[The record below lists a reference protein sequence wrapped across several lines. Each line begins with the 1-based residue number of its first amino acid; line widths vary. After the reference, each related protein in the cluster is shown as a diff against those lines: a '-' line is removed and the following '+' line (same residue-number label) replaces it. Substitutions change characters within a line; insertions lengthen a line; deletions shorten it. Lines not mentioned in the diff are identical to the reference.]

1 MLVKDSQVAEIIAAE
16 LERQRGGLELIASEN
31 FTSLDVMAA
40 CGSVFTNKYAEGYP
54 DQRYYGG
61 CQQADKIEALAVSR
75 ARKLYQADHVNVQP
89 HSGSQANMAAYF
101 SLIKPGDV
109 ILGMDL
115 AHGGHLTHGAS
126 VSFSGR
132 LFQAHSYGVSRE
144 TETIDYE
151 ALLRQAEEL
160 KPQLIVAGSSSYP
173 RIIDFDKFRQAA
185 DLAGADLMVDMAHFA
200 GLVAAGLYPSPVPA
214 ADIVTSTTHKTLR
227 GPRGGLILCKKRL
240 AKEVDAQIFPGL
252 QGGPLMHIV
261 AGKAVAFGE
270 ALRPEFMDYQQQ
282 VLANARRLAANLTD
296 AGFRLVSGGTSTH
309 LVLLDLRPKKLTGIV
324 AEKALEQAGITANKN
339 AIPFDPES
347 FKVTSGLRLGTPAL
361 TSRGLKEA
369 QMDQVAEFIVEALRS
384 TDDDVRLKAIRRQ
397 VEAFIQNFP
406 LYPELK

>member
-1 MLVKDSQVAEIIAAE
+1 MLIQDSQVAEIIAGE

-115 AHGGHLTHGAS
+115 AHGGHLTHGAP

-160 KPQLIVAGSSSYP
+160 KPRLIVAGSSSYP

-185 DLAGADLMVDMAHFA
+185 DVAGADLMVDMAHFA

-384 TDDDVRLKAIRRQ
+384 SDDDARLKAIRRQ
-397 VEAFIQNFP
+397 VEAFIKNFP
-406 LYPELK
+406 LYPELS